1 MALRQMA
8 RHWEGTQ
15 PLAARGP
22 GRRGTAG
29 RALALCAALLALA
42 HAAVLLGWVAIH
54 ALLGDGRWWSF
65 LLNTFA
71 LYLFIPL
78 VVTVPLAIVVRG
90 YLLRASALFG
100 LALFLVLYGRLF
112 IPPALRPAAPAPS
125 NAPRLTA
132 MTFNVHVSNTNPDG
146 VVAAIRQAGADVVG
160 LQEVSSAVAQAL
172 RGGLS
177 DRYPYQ
183 ILGAPGAASSVA
195 ILSRY
200 PLRPTGIALPGQ
212 WSDAPLVARLQF
224 AGATVTVLDAHPVST
239 LLTRGQIRA
248 ETGQRAYTAEVIADF
263 ARAQQDPTI
272 VLSDFNAGD
281 QSTPY
286 ATVTRVLG
294 DAWREGGVGFG
305 HTFPGDRSFDESRPR
320 VQDWYIPQWLVRI
333 DYVFHSRQWRTIDA
347 HIGPWDGVS
356 DHRPVRATLALV
368 ARA

>member
-1 MALRQMA
+1 M
-8 RHWEGTQ
+8 
-15 PLAARGP
+15 
-22 GRRGTAG
+22 
-29 RALALCAALLALA
+29 
-42 HAAVLLGWVAIH
+42 
-54 ALLGDGRWWSF
+54 
-65 LLNTFA
+65 
-71 LYLFIPL
+71 
-78 VVTVPLAIVVRG
+78 
-90 YLLRASALFG
+90 
-100 LALFLVLYGRLF
+100 
-112 IPPALRPAAPAPS
+112 
-125 NAPRLTA
+125 
-132 MTFNVHVSNTNPDG
+132 
-146 VVAAIRQAGADVVG
+146 VG
-160 LQEVSSAVAQAL
+160 LQEVSPAVAQAL

-200 PLRPTGIALPGQ
+200 PLQPTGIALPGQ

-320 VQDWYIPQWLVRI
+320 VQDLV
-333 DYVFHSRQWRTIDA
+333 HPA
-347 HIGPWDGVS
+347 
-356 DHRPVRATLALV
+356 V
-368 ARA
+368 ARAHRLRVPLAPVAHHRRPYRPVGRCVRPPPRARDARSGRPRVVARLPSSSLLVVPPRPTEVELHVRYIGVREGADLEGDQDQDPLFEETHWIRVFVHLVVNAQ